1 MRISIIGTGYVGL
14 VTGVCLAEKGLKVTC
29 VDVDLEKLKK
39 INDSISPIFEPGLDS
54 LLERNIHKNLS
65 VSSDIERSV
74 GESDVSI
81 IAVGTPFDGE
91 KVDLKYIKR
100 VAADIGKGIKSK
112 GSYHVVVVKSTVP
125 PGTTDEIVKVTVEEK
140 SGKKAGEDF
149 GIGVNPEFLR
159 EGCAVEDFMNPDRIV
174 IGGIDK
180 KTTDMIAEIYNPFRD
195 VDIVKTN
202 NRTAEMIK
210 YTSNSILATLIS
222 FSNEI
227 GNLCSK
233 TKNVDVKDVMRGIHL
248 DKRFNPILSD
258 NERANPGMLSYLE
271 AGCGF
276 GGSCFPKDVKTL
288 ISYAE
293 GLGEKVE
300 LLNAVIKIN
309 ENQPFKLIE
318 LLKKHYGDIK
328 DIRVMVLG
336 LAFKPDT
343 DDVRESPAIPL
354 INSLI
359 RNGARVKVY
368 DPVVKTKAEDLFGD
382 SGVEILFS
390 REDMLNN
397 LSKIDAL
404 FLVTSWKEFYGLES
418 IINKTNPDLLVIDGR
433 RIFDNNLIDKYEG
446 IGLGD

>member
-1 MRISIIGTGYVGL
+1 
-14 VTGVCLAEKGLKVTC
+14 
-29 VDVDLEKLKK
+29 
-39 INDSISPIFEPGLDS
+39 
-54 LLERNIHKNLS
+54 
-65 VSSDIERSV
+65 
-74 GESDVSI
+74 VSI